1 MPGQMFGPYELRGLL
16 GRGGMGEVHRAFDQS
31 QAREVALKL
40 LPVSLASDE
49 GFVERFK
56 RESYAAARLNDPHV
70 IPIHRYGEIDG
81 RLYIDMRLVEGV
93 DLGKL
98 LERDG
103 PLPPARA
110 VAFVAQAAEALEAAH
125 AAGLVHRDVKPSNL
139 LVTGQ
144 DFVYLVDF
152 GIAHIVGVA
161 TRGKALTATGATIGT
176 LDYMAP
182 ERFSA
187 TGEVDSRADVYA
199 LACVLYECLTG
210 RRPFPFD
217 NVPALIHAHLNLPAP
232 RATAARAGI
241 PSAFDDVIAR
251 GMAKDPASR
260 YRTPMELSAA
270 ARAVRDLGGERTA
283 RRVAGPAPTRVAPQ
297 PDVPGFAAAGF
308 AGAGPAPP
316 PARRRSGAVGWL
328 VAGVS
333 VLVAAVLTGVLLGRG
348 GTAEGPAVPTA
359 AAAAPTVPAG
369 SPAPAPAQPTVA
381 LAPAQTAPAQTPPA
395 QVPPVQAPAQ
405 TRGEGDLGL
414 ATPVTRPACDG
425 QFIIVVGSAIQPGSY
440 PADVTRLLR
449 RHSGSA
455 YLYAAASCSSL
466 RARLPN
472 GNSIYAVYLGPY
484 PSQAQACASRRAVG
498 GDSYVRVLDDVTP
511 NDRLVKC

>member
-1 MPGQMFGPYELRGLL
+1 VPGQMFGPYELRGLL
-16 GRGGMGEVHRAFDQS
+16 GRGGMGEVHRAHDHT

-40 LPVSLASDE
+40 LPAALASDE

-110 VAFVAQAAEALEAAH
+110 VSFVSQAAEALDAAH

-139 LVTGQ
+139 LVTNH

-152 GIAHIVGVA
+152 GIAHIAGLQ
-161 TRGKALTATGATIGT
+161 THGKALTATGATIGT

-187 TGEVDSRADVYA
+187 TGAVDARADVYA
-199 LACVLYECLTG
+199 LACVLYEILTG
-210 RRPFPFD
+210 RRPYPFD
-217 NVPALIHAHLNLPAP
+217 NVPALIHAHLSLPAP
-232 RATAARAGI
+232 RATAVRAGL

-251 GMAKDPASR
+251 GMAKDPEAR
-260 YRTPMELSAA
+260 YRTPGELAAA
-270 ARAVRDLGGERTA
+270 ARAVRDLGGGR
-283 RRVAGPAPTRVAPQ
+283 GTRVGAPELMA
-297 PDVPGFAAAGF
+297 PSWPRPVPRPVPVPSAPRRRAGAAGL
-308 AGAGPAPP
+308 
-316 PARRRSGAVGWL
+316 L
-328 VAGVS
+328 VAGVG
-333 VLVAAVLTGVLLGRG
+333 VLVAAVLAGVLLGRG
-348 GTAEGPAVPTA
+348 GLGSRNEPAAPTA
-359 AAAAPTVPAG
+359 VAAAPAASAAPAAIPARAAPTVAVA
-369 SPAPAPAQPTVA
+369 PAPAP
-381 LAPAQTAPAQTPPA
+381 
-395 QVPPVQAPAQ
+395 
-405 TRGEGDLGL
+405 TRGAGDLGL
-414 ATPVTRPACDG
+414 PTPVTRPACDG
-425 QFIIVVGSAIQPGSY
+425 GFITVVGSAVRPASY
-440 PADVTRLLR
+440 SADVARLLG

-455 YLYAAASCSSL
+455 YLYAEASCSSL
-466 RARLPN
+466 RPRMPD
-472 GNSIYAVYLGPY
+472 GDSIYAVFLGPF
-484 PSQAQACASRRAVG
+484 PTQAQACATKRAVG

-511 NDRLVKC
+511 DDRLIKC